1 MKTTQG
7 NCSYG
12 VLITKMERKAFDSER
27 EMENLLRYITRTRKK
42 DKKEVLWGARYG
54 EGSKGIETVIR
65 QWKQIHCSYT
75 RNTRRHG
82 RYCYHEYFSLSRES
96 GNLEGREK
104 MLEEMAFCMSEE
116 YKEAGYG
123 VVYAVHAPDHED
135 KNYHIHFAVN
145 TVCVKD
151 GRKLH
156 DFFYSKGQRE
166 ARFNA
171 VAEAFFQD
179 KN

>member
-1 MKTTQG
+1 
-7 NCSYG
+7 
-12 VLITKMERKAFDSER
+12 
-27 EMENLLRYITRTRKK
+27 
-42 DKKEVLWGARYG
+42 
-54 EGSKGIETVIR
+54 
-65 QWKQIHCSYT
+65 
-75 RNTRRHG
+75 
-82 RYCYHEYFSLSRES
+82 
-96 GNLEGREK
+96 